1 MSITIT
7 LPKHEINRFNREFEQ
22 EQQNISRLQFARS
35 ICGIWAEKSE
45 TGRKSDGEKFMNLVK
60 EGIR

>member
-1 MSITIT
+1 MPITIT
-7 LPKHEINRFNREFEQ
+7 FPKHEINRFNREFEQ

-45 TGRKSDGEKFMNLVK
+45 AGQKEDGKKFMNLIK

>member
-7 LPKHEINRFNREFEQ
+7 YPKHEINRFNREFEQ

-45 TGRKSDGEKFMNLVK
+45 TGKEQDGKKFVELLTGVL
-60 EGIR
+60 R